1 MRVLLRAFAYSL
13 YLLKGSFANRY
24 YKNTY
29 EYLILRV
36 EKKAVSEPNSAIN
49 LTDTK
54 NDYAAHGART
64 IGAVNWLGLQTLYVR
79 ESRRFMKVWSQTL
92 AAPAVTTILFM
103 VIFSLALGGRGREVA
118 GMSFANFLAP
128 GLIVM
133 AMLQNAFANTSSSIL
148 ISKVQGNIV
157 DTLMPP
163 LSATELTLGFLAG
176 GMTRGLFVGLFV
188 CGAFFI
194 MPGVSL
200 SISHLWAVVY
210 FSLSACAMLAM
221 LGILTGVWADKFDHS
236 AAVTNFIVAPLSL
249 LSGTFYSIERLDP
262 SWQIFS
268 KVNPFFYMIDGFRYG
283 FIDRADSDLFVGVI
297 YILAINSLLVFLVH
311 RVFKTGYRLKP

>member
-1 MRVLLRAFAYSL
+1 M
-13 YLLKGSFANRY
+13 
-24 YKNTY
+24 
-29 EYLILRV
+29 
-36 EKKAVSEPNSAIN
+36 SEPDSTVNPVSVKNEYSAQG
-49 LTDTK
+49 T
-54 NDYAAHGART
+54 RT
-64 IGAVNWLGLQTLYVR
+64 IGAINWLGLKTLYAR
-79 ESRRFMKVWSQTL
+79 ESRRFLKVWSQTL

-103 VIFSLALGGRGREVA
+103 IIFSLALGGRGREVA
-118 GMSFANFLAP
+118 GLPFANFLAP

-148 ISKVQGNIV
+148 IAKVQGNIV

-188 CGAFFI
+188 CAAFVL

-200 SISHLWAVVY
+200 SLSHPWAVIY
-210 FSLSACAMLAM
+210 FAVSASAMLAL

-236 AAVTNFIVAPLSL
+236 AAVTNFVVAPLSL

-262 SWQIFS
+262 AWQAFS
-268 KVNPFFYMIDGFRYG
+268 KANPFFYMIDGFRYG
-283 FIDRADSDLFVGVI
+283 FIDRADSDLTVGVL
-297 YILAINSLLVFLVH
+297 YILAINLLLGFAVY

>member
-1 MRVLLRAFAYSL
+1 
-13 YLLKGSFANRY
+13 
-24 YKNTY
+24 
-29 EYLILRV
+29 
-36 EKKAVSEPNSAIN
+36 VSEPDSTVNPVSVKNEYSAQG
-49 LTDTK
+49 T
-54 NDYAAHGART
+54 RT
-64 IGAVNWLGLQTLYVR
+64 IGAINWLGLKTLYAR
-79 ESRRFMKVWSQTL
+79 ESRRFLKVWSQTL

-103 VIFSLALGGRGREVA
+103 IIFSLALGGRGREVA
-118 GMSFANFLAP
+118 GMPFANFLAP

-148 ISKVQGNIV
+148 IAKVQGNIV

-188 CGAFFI
+188 CAAFVL

-200 SISHLWAVVY
+200 SLSHSWAVIY
-210 FSLSACAMLAM
+210 FAVSASAMLAL

-236 AAVTNFIVAPLSL
+236 AAVTNFVVAPLSL

-262 SWQIFS
+262 AWQAFS
-268 KVNPFFYMIDGFRYG
+268 KANPFFYMIDGFRYG
-283 FIDRADSDLFVGVI
+283 FIDRADSDLTVGVI
-297 YILAINSLLVFLVH
+297 YILAINLLLGFVVY

>member
-1 MRVLLRAFAYSL
+1 M
-13 YLLKGSFANRY
+13 
-24 YKNTY
+24 
-29 EYLILRV
+29 
-36 EKKAVSEPNSAIN
+36 SEPDSTVNPVSVKNEYSAQG
-49 LTDTK
+49 T
-54 NDYAAHGART
+54 RT
-64 IGAVNWLGLQTLYVR
+64 IGAINWLGLKTLYAR
-79 ESRRFMKVWSQTL
+79 ESRRFLKVWSQTL

-103 VIFSLALGGRGREVA
+103 IIFSLALGGRGREVA
-118 GMSFANFLAP
+118 GMPFANFLAP

-148 ISKVQGNIV
+148 IAKVQGNIV

-188 CGAFFI
+188 CAAFAL

-200 SISHLWAVVY
+200 SLSHPWAVIY
-210 FSLSACAMLAM
+210 FAVSASAMLAL

-236 AAVTNFIVAPLSL
+236 AAVTNFVVAPLSL

-262 SWQIFS
+262 AWQAFS
-268 KVNPFFYMIDGFRYG
+268 KANPFFYMIDGFRYG
-283 FIDRADSDLFVGVI
+283 FIDRADSDLTVGVL
-297 YILAINSLLVFLVH
+297 YILAINLLLGFAVY